1 MKAGNYIHKDSAPL
15 SREEAEMLIQGDGEF
30 LLHSKF
36 PLCREFY
43 VEHMCH
49 VMRPKVIVDYE
60 RDAFILDEGT
70 VRVTFD
76 QHVRAAV
83 LATDLFDSELPCLEV
98 LKPGTL
104 VMEVKFTEFLPRLVR
119 DLIPPG
125 AAEFTALSKYVL
137 CRRKTEYLSGMA
149 YWEE

>member
-1 MKAGNYIHKDSAPL
+1 M
-15 SREEAEMLIQGDGEF
+15 
-30 LLHSKF
+30 
-36 PLCREFY
+36 
-43 VEHMCH
+43 
-49 VMRPKVIVDYE
+49 
-60 RDAFILDEGT
+60 
-70 VRVTFD
+70 
-76 QHVRAAV
+76 RAAV